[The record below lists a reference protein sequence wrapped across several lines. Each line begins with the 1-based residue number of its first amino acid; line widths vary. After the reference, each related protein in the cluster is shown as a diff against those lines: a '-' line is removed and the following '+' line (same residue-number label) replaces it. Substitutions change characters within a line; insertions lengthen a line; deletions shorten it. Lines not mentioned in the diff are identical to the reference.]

1 MARWRWLLAAAL
13 TASATSSV
21 ATVQALDEVENER
34 TVSIDDIPA
43 AARDAILNHVTDGTL
58 MEVVEGTGQGGQPV
72 YEGRINKGARRITIW
87 VDAAGNVLW
96 QRHVD

>member
-1 MARWRWLLAAAL
+1 MARWRWFLAAAL

-21 ATVQALDEVENER
+21 ATVQAQDQVENER

-43 AARDAILNHVTDGTL
+43 PARDAILNHVTDGML
-58 MEVVEGTGQGGQPV
+58 MQVVEGTQGGQPV
-72 YEGRINKGARRITIW
+72 YEGRINKGTRRVTVW